1 MSGSVKNGDE
11 DRMGDKML
19 QHAKVECEFLS
30 AASLCFCIYVIS

>member
-1 MSGSVKNGDE
+1 VSGSVKNGDE

-19 QHAKVECEFLS
+19 QHAKMECEFLS